1 MEQFGKYTLLRRI
14 GVGGMAEVFLART
27 TVAQGLN
34 KQLVIKKIHPA
45 FARSRQFV
53 SMFVD
58 EAKIALS
65 LNHPNIVQVF
75 DFGAVGDTFFLAM
88 EYVEGLD
95 LLRLMQEASRQNREF
110 PLGLCSYIIQQ
121 VAKGLDYAHRKTDE
135 FGEPLG
141 IVHRDIS
148 QQNILISWDGAVKIV
163 DFGIARARD
172 VHEEAGVIKGKY
184 AYMSPEQARGEMVD
198 RRSDVFSA
206 GVVLFELVCARPLFP
221 GKGKKVLE
229 QVKAGAIARPRY
241 LKPELPRELEQTM
254 LRALT
259 FHRDDRY
266 QTARDLQTALA
277 RFQLNHAQISGELI
291 DSATL
296 AQFVAQIIPD
306 EKRKPPPM
314 PPSAGPVQTPS
325 AAGTPVGD
333 SLASGSPE
341 TDAGSGRLTPIP
353 RGPGEARERLASHAP
368 GSSPSSGPSAE
379 RKYVFVLEGHM
390 CGLGELERKLGHS
403 GGAALVADFFKVARD
418 IAYKHDAH
426 IHRTDEVGFTFV
438 VGLPVA
444 AEDDASRTI
453 RLALALV
460 DALDGIGHDV
470 GPELRLAVGIQRGIA
485 IFKREGG
492 RKFSYELASATTLIA
507 RRLAREAQGGEVLVG
522 GRVFRVARTDWKFE
536 ELTSIDI
543 PNEPDTQPN
552 ITGEEDTDL
561 STTQRA
567 RVYRLRGPKERAER
581 MRERATVV
589 GSLLGRDLELKAMRD
604 AYRDVLVSRRKR
616 QLVIVADAGI
626 GKRALVAEFLEGIA
640 PGEAIVIRAAAR
652 VSTAYTPF
660 AIIADLARDLLG
672 LADGASPQEVSKR
685 VERVAALLYASEERS
700 REARGLIQV
709 INMLLGGQRDETA
722 DNIDAAE
729 RRQRI
734 LQALARVEQ
743 KFSSDKP
750 LIVIGEDV
758 QWCDDESY
766 YLFRDLLEMPSAR
779 PILGLVTSRPESKV
793 LEAAAAANADIIRLE
808 ELDEEDRTTLVTR
821 RFVPGEN
828 VQELAAQ
835 IVARAGGNPF
845 FINEMIDS
853 LVERGIVVPETED
866 GAHPGLLRW
875 VKRDAPIQ
883 VPTSVESLLATRMDR
898 LPQDEKET
906 LMCASVLGLT
916 FSAGAVEGLVGRP
929 PGAELDQLVG
939 RGLLTRST
947 SRAPGTLES
956 RSPGAGSRAGN
967 YSFRNHM
974 AMTVAYG
981 LLPDTERCELHR
993 TAADRLANSQ
1003 SYRGGQDDAVIARH
1017 LELAGDASAAADRY
1031 LKAATHAVD
1040 VGGNADAFR
1049 QLTRAL
1055 KLLPRTDHA
1064 RRFTARRQR
1073 LEILGRLT
1081 RRPEQQREIENL
1093 IKEAEALAEPAK
1105 LALAYS
1111 RLAQFYID
1119 IGKAPAAS
1127 RAVAPALDYAREAGD
1142 KLGEAEA
1149 LRLRAS
1155 IARLVGNNDEA
1166 LRLCEQALGLCDER
1180 RAAGTGADLP
1190 EQLASPAPG
1199 LDPRR
1204 SPGAD
1209 SERLLQRAIILNNR
1223 GTTLWNMGRLQD
1235 ASESYAE
1242 ALVIYRMLKLPRLEA
1257 RILNNMGIIFAALG
1271 EFEEAL
1277 AHYKSALKLDQKLG
1291 DRDAIA
1297 LKLGNIG
1304 QTYSDLGD
1312 TARGERYLVK
1322 ALKFAEQ
1329 TGDRSSTTDIYTSLG
1344 QVYLQQGKPDR
1355 ALPHLEQGLELAT
1368 EHRDRYQEIRA
1379 LIYIAL
1385 AQVEAGRP
1393 AEGALELAHSA
1404 TELAHKM
1411 PMLVGEIYGHAV
1423 QGLALAKLGKLE
1435 QAADSSARA
1444 VALLEKDE
1452 QTEGAEQILH
1462 IHASLSDR
1470 AGRHEAAAGAI
1481 RAAHAEM
1488 TAKASKLQDAEL
1500 RAIYLSSKV
1509 ARAIVVDHDRLVG
1522 VRDR

>member
-1 MEQFGKYTLLRRI
+1 MEQFGKYKLLRRI
-14 GVGGMAEVFLART
+14 GVGGMAEVFLAQT

-75 DFGAVGDTFFLAM
+75 DFGAVGETFFLAM
-88 EYVEGLD
+88 EYVEGMD
-95 LLRLMQEASRQNREF
+95 VLRLMQEASRQKSDF

-148 QQNILISWDGAVKIV
+148 QQNILVSWDGAVKIV

-184 AYMSPEQARGEMVD
+184 AYMSPEQARGELVD

-206 GVVLFELVCARPLFP
+206 GVVLFELVCGRPLFP

-229 QVKAGAIARPRY
+229 KVKAGAIARPRY
-241 LKPELPRELEQTM
+241 LKPDLPRELEQAM

-259 FHRDDRY
+259 FYRDDRF
-266 QTARDLQTALA
+266 QTARDLQGALA
-277 RFQLNHAQISGELI
+277 RFQHNHAQKTDELI

-296 AQFVAQIIPD
+296 AQFIARIIPSG
-306 EKRKPPPM
+306 KRRPPPR
-314 PPSAGPVQTPS
+314 PPTAGDN
-325 AAGTPVGD
+325 ATPV
-333 SLASGSPE
+333 P
-341 TDAGSGRLTPIP
+341 TP
-353 RGPGEARERLASHAP
+353 A
-368 GSSPSSGPSAE
+368 SSPSSAGSTGVGSERITPVPRIPSEVRE

-390 CGLGELERKLGHS
+390 CGLGDLDRKLGRE
-403 GGAALVADFFKVARD
+403 AAAQLIDDFFAVAKD

-438 VGLPVA
+438 VGLPIA

-453 RLALALV
+453 RLALSLV

-470 GPELRLAVGIQRGIA
+470 GPELRLAVGIQRGVA
-485 IFKREGG
+485 VFKSAGG
-492 RKFSYELASATTLIA
+492 RKFTYDLATSTTAIA
-507 RRLAREAQGGEVLVG
+507 RRLAREAQGAEVLVG
-522 GRVFRVARTDWKFE
+522 GRVYRVARTDWKFE

-543 PNEPDTQPN
+543 PSEPDTQPA
-552 ITGEEDTDL
+552 IPSDDETDTA
-561 STTQRA
+561 TTQRA
-567 RVYRLRGPKERAER
+567 RVYRLRGPKDRAER
-581 MRERATVV
+581 MRERATVEGAV
-589 GSLLGRDLELKAMRD
+589 LGRDLELKAMRD
-604 AYRDVLVSRRKR
+604 AYRDVLLSRRKR

-626 GKRALVAEFLEGIA
+626 GKRALVAEFLEGITTE
-640 PGEAIVIRAAAR
+640 EAMIVRAAAR

-672 LADGASPQEVSKR
+672 LADGATPQEVTKR
-685 VERVAALLYASEERS
+685 IERVTDLLYSGEERN
-700 REARGLIQV
+700 REVRGLVQV
-709 INMLLGGQRDETA
+709 VNMLLGGTRDDG
-722 DNIDAAE
+722 DNIDPAE
-729 RRQRI
+729 RRERI

-743 KFSSDKP
+743 RFSTDKP

-758 QWCDDESY
+758 QWADDESY
-766 YLFRDLLEMPSAR
+766 HLFLELLATPSKR
-779 PILGLVTSRPESKV
+779 PILGIVTSRPESKV
-793 LEAAAAANADIIRLE
+793 LEAAAETRADIIRLD
-808 ELDEEDRTTLVTR
+808 ELGEDDRMTLVTR

-828 VQELAAQ
+828 VIELGKK
-835 IVARAGGNPF
+835 IVSRAGGNPF

-853 LVERGIVVPETED
+853 LVERGIVIPETED
-866 GAHPGLLRW
+866 GEHPGLLRW
-875 VKRDAPIQ
+875 VKRDAAIQ

-898 LPQDEKET
+898 LPQNEKET
-906 LMCASVLGLT
+906 LMCAAVLGLV
-916 FSAGAVEGLVGRP
+916 FSSVAIDGLLGRS
-929 PGAELDQLVG
+929 AETELEALVS
-939 RGLLTRST
+939 RGLLTRK
-947 SRAPGTLES
+947 
-956 RSPGAGSRAGN
+956 GASFT
-967 YSFRNHM
+967 FRNHM
-974 AMTVAYG
+974 AMTVAYN
-981 LLPDTERCELHR
+981 LLPDAERFDLHR
-993 TAADRLANSQ
+993 SAADRLANSP
-1003 SYRGGQDDAVIARH
+1003 SYRSGQDDAVIARH
-1017 LELAGDASAAADRY
+1017 LELAGDASPAADRY
-1031 LKAATHAVD
+1031 LKAAAHAID

-1055 KLLPRTDHA
+1055 KLLPRSDHQ

-1093 IKEAEALAEPAK
+1093 LKEAEALADPAK

-1127 RAVAPALDYAREAGD
+1127 RAVAPALEYAREAND
-1142 KLGEAEA
+1142 RLGEAEA
-1149 LRLRAS
+1149 LRLRSS

-1166 LRLCEQALGLCDER
+1166 LRMCDQALKLCRDDR
-1180 RAAGTGADLP
+1180 D
-1190 EQLASPAPG
+1190 
-1199 LDPRR
+1199 D
-1204 SPGAD
+1204 
-1209 SERLLQRAIILNNR
+1209 LLQRATILNNR
-1223 GTTLWNMGRLQD
+1223 GTTLWNMGRLRE

-1257 RILNNMGIIFAALG
+1257 RALNNMGIIFAALG

-1277 AHYKSALKLDQKLG
+1277 AHYKSSLKLDQKLG
-1291 DRDAIA
+1291 DRDSIA

-1312 TARGERYLVK
+1312 THRGERYLTK

-1329 TGDRSSTTDIYTSLG
+1329 TNDRSSTTDIVISLG
-1344 QVYLQQGKPDR
+1344 QVCLQRGKLAR
-1355 ALPHLEQGLELAT
+1355 SLKWLEQGLELAT

-1379 LIYIAL
+1379 LIYIGM
-1385 AQVEAGRP
+1385 AQVESDAP

-1411 PMLVGEIYGHAV
+1411 PMLVGEIYGLAV
-1423 QGLALAKLGKLE
+1423 QGLALAKLGRLDE
-1435 QAADSSARA
+1435 ATERSARA
-1444 VALLEKDE
+1444 VALLEDDE

-1462 IHASLSDR
+1462 IHAMLCER
-1470 AGRHEAAAGAI
+1470 AGRGADAVATI
-1481 RAAHAEM
+1481 KAAHAEM
-1488 TAKASKLQDAEL
+1488 LGKADKLQDPEL
-1500 RAIYLSSKV
+1500 RQIYTSSKV
-1509 ARAIVVDHDRLVG
+1509 ARAIVADHTRLTT
-1522 VRDR
+1522 